1 MMENNYILFL
11 ITFAVSFLGT
21 IYYRNFAIKNNI
33 LANLN
38 FRTLHEK
45 PTPRG
50 GGVVFS
56 GVFVSVVFL
65 AYFTNQINLE
75 LMMVLGVGSGFAAII
90 GYIDDLNG
98 IKPLNKLFLQTL
110 LALWILYFF
119 KGGPLINNE
128 NFPVWLGWL
137 ISLFFLVWLINAYNF
152 IDGIDGF
159 AITGAILILSTLI
172 STLVIS
178 NSSSILLLLFPLLLA
193 SCLGF
198 LFFNWPSASIFMG
211 DSGSIFLGYCFGAFI
226 IYSLIM
232 NEISFYTWLVVFGY
246 YLSDTSIT
254 TITRSILVKKWYHTH
269 RSHAYQNLARLLNN
283 HAKVTVGVGL
293 FHLFWLLPLAV
304 FTVLMPKF
312 SIIAVF
318 FAYMPSIFWALK
330 FGPLFS
336 QD

>member
-1 MMENNYILFL
+1 
-11 ITFAVSFLGT
+11 
-21 IYYRNFAIKNNI
+21 
-33 LANLN
+33 
-38 FRTLHEK
+38 
-45 PTPRG
+45 
-50 GGVVFS
+50 
-56 GVFVSVVFL
+56 
-65 AYFTNQINLE
+65 
-75 LMMVLGVGSGFAAII
+75 
-90 GYIDDLNG
+90 
-98 IKPLNKLFLQTL
+98 
-110 LALWILYFF
+110 
-119 KGGPLINNE
+119 
-128 NFPVWLGWL
+128 
-137 ISLFFLVWLINAYNF
+137 
-152 IDGIDGF
+152 
-159 AITGAILILSTLI
+159 
-172 STLVIS
+172 
-178 NSSSILLLLFPLLLA
+178 
-193 SCLGF
+193 
-198 LFFNWPSASIFMG
+198 
-211 DSGSIFLGYCFGAFI
+211 
-226 IYSLIM
+226 M